1 MTRSNFKNNHG
12 TVGGVMYIENVDTM
26 ISSCVFH
33 GNMATSI
40 AGAIYFTTST
50 S

>member
-1 MTRSNFKNNHG
+1 
-12 TVGGVMYIENVDTM
+12 MYIENVDTM
-26 ISSCVFH
+26 IYSCLFN
-33 GNMATSI
+33 GNMASSI